1 MGKII
6 MILAILASTLSVKEC
21 VAISEH
27 ELVSA
32 DGNVWRV
39 LDELE
44 PEREYTVV
52 FDTLG
57 DDVLENDEIV
67 RVWG

>member
-6 MILAILASTLSVKEC
+6 MILAILASTLSAKEC

-44 PEREYTVV
+44 PKREYTVV
-52 FDTLG
+52 FDTLD
-57 DDVLENDEIV
+57 DDVLKNDEIV

>member
-32 DGNVWRV
+32 DGNVWGV

-44 PEREYTVV
+44 PDKEYIVL
-52 FDTLG
+52 FDTQS
-57 DDVLENDEIV
+57 DDIAENDEIV